1 MTNIVVWSAFSTS
14 AETVA
19 ARFPDDRVLAIG
31 DEKGLAAAVDAE
43 VAFSGNNPRRVR
55 QLLDATPKLRW
66 YHTVSAGVENMPL
79 PELAQRGIV
88 LTNNSGSYDIQIAEH
103 LMAFVFAAS
112 RQLHRYRDSQ
122 RAREWKEQPHQEL
135 RDATMVVYGMGSIG
149 GEIARLASAIGMRV
163 IGVRRKGGSR
173 ASGVDRVVAAEQLA
187 EVVGEADYLAI
198 AAPLTPAT
206 RGAVS
211 REVISRMRPTAWIMN
226 IARGGIVDEPA
237 MIEALQAKRIGGAAL
252 DVFTT
257 EPLPKDSPLWML
269 DNVGVEEPSRR
280 ARAYVPRAL
289 CDAGRPRDDADSDLR
304 IDGGD
309 DLHAPRYLRPGR
321 RGDRARAVLR
331 ELRAGR
337 RDLGRDADLRA
348 ASASLLRIRRGR
360 ARPRV
365 RLAHEGHHRQHTEQS
380 DRPCVHPG
388 RARNDRAAL
397 PRARRHRGHRRDLRA
412 HPLRR

>member
-31 DEKGLAAAVDAE
+31 DEKGLAAAADAE

-103 LMAFVFAAS
+103 LLAFVFAAS

-122 RAREWKEQPHQEL
+122 RVSEWKEQRHQEL
-135 RDATMVVYGMGSIG
+135 RDATIVVYGMGSIG
-149 GEIARLASAIGMRV
+149 GEIARLASAVGMRV
-163 IGVRRKGGSR
+163 IGVRRTAGP
-173 ASGVDRVVAAEQLA
+173 SGQGVARVVAADGLA
-187 EVVGEADYLAI
+187 DVVGEADYLAI

-206 RGAVS
+206 RGAIS
-211 REVISRMRPTAWIMN
+211 REVISRMKPTAWILN
-226 IARGGIVDEPA
+226 IARGAIVDEPA

-257 EPLPKDSPLWML
+257 EPLPKESPLWTL
-269 DNVGVEEPSRR
+269 ENVIVTPHHSGSS
-280 ARAYVPRAL
+280 PRA
-289 CDAGRPRDDADSDLR
+289 GERT
-304 IDGGD
+304 
-309 DLHAPRYLRPGR
+309 
-321 RGDRARAVLR
+321 
-331 ELRAGR
+331 
-337 RDLGRDADLRA
+337 
-348 ASASLLRIRRGR
+348 
-360 ARPRV
+360 
-365 RLAHEGHHRQHTEQS
+365 LALFAE
-380 DRPCVHPG
+380 
-388 RARNDRAAL
+388 N
-397 PRARRHRGHRRDLRA
+397 
-412 HPLRR
+412 LRRYKSGEPLINRVDFEAGY